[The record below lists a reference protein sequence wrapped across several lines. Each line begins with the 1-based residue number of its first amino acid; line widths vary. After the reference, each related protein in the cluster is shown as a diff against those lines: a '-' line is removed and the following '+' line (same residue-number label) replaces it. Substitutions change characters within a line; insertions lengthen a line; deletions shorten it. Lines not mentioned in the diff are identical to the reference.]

1 MRELNE
7 FERDAIQRLYGN
19 ILGYQRRNLLRTEY
33 AEYEHGIERL
43 GFSIPP
49 QMQDFTMVLG
59 WIRKAC
65 EVEGSRLI
73 REGFTMPER
82 STLLDDLDDIFG
94 EARMRQVERMAIDAA
109 IRHGVSFV
117 FTSRGDTSR
126 GEPEILSVPRS
137 ALTASA
143 DVDPRSGVVLSA
155 LELLGGSRVNL
166 YLPGRVL
173 LCVRRPGAVAWL
185 VEDEFLTG
193 TNRVLCTPF
202 VHSATLE
209 KPLGESRITR
219 PMMKITDGAVRTL
232 LRQEVSAEFY
242 SAPRLMALGG
252 GAEMFEDGDGR
263 VRTGWES
270 IIGAVWGIP
279 DEEDEMTGERHRVQ
293 IEQISQMSMQP
304 HSDQYRLLA
313 GVFSGES
320 SIPVSYLGVV
330 QDSNPTSADA
340 IYASEADLIRL
351 VKGQHL
357 SLGMGADGLARDALT
372 VLYGDLSDAA
382 IRDLR
387 GLTPRWQDPRTRS
400 VLEQSQFV
408 AQQVGSGNFQA
419 GTEATLAQLPIS
431 PEDAKLILSE
441 NKRAQGEAKLAEVMG
456 AVPEGAEPAPEG
468 NKALEE
474 IDVMKAK
481 LEAYGIGFRADG
493 TPDSLIRLLGLE
505 GFEPSGNQPL
515 TVRDPDA
522 APAAGGF

>member
-1 MRELNE
+1 MRELRKDE
-7 FERDAIQRLYGN
+7 LEAVQKLYARIVGH
-19 ILGYQRRNLLRTEY
+19 QRRNQLRTEY

-49 QMQDFTMVLG
+49 QMRDFTMVLG

-73 REGFTMPER
+73 REGFTMPVR
-82 STLLDDLDDIFG
+82 SSLLDDLDDVFG
-94 EARMRQVERMAIDAA
+94 EARMRQVERMAIDAS

-117 FTSRGDTSR
+117 FTSRGDTSK
-126 GEPEILSVPRS
+126 GEPEILSVAKP
-137 ALTASA
+137 ALSASA

-155 LELLGGSRVNL
+155 LELLGGTRVNL

-173 LCVRRPGAVAWL
+173 LCVRRLGVNGWV
-185 VEDEFLTG
+185 VEDEYPTG
-193 TNRVLCTPF
+193 TKRVLCTPY
-202 VHSATLE
+202 VHGATLE
-209 KPLGESRITR
+209 KPLGESRITV

-252 GAEMFEDGDGR
+252 GREMFEDDQGH

-279 DEEDEMTGERHRVQ
+279 DEEDEMTGERHRVS

-320 SIPVSYLGVV
+320 SIPVSYLGVI
-330 QDSNPTSADA
+330 QDGNPTSADA

-351 VKGQHL
+351 VKAQHL
-357 SLGMGADGLARDALT
+357 SLGLGADGLARDVLT
-372 VLYGDLSDAA
+372 VMYGDLDDAA
-382 IRDLR
+382 NADLR
-387 GLTPRWQDPRTRS
+387 GLSPKWQDPRTRS

-408 AQQVGSGNFQA
+408 AQQVGAGNFQP
-419 GTEATLAQLPIS
+419 GTEGTLAQLPIS
-431 PEDAKLILSE
+431 PEDAKFILSE
-441 NKRAQGEAKLAEVMG
+441 NRRAQGNTVLQGLLTRAG
-456 AVPEGAEPAPEG
+456 QVPEPPETAPE
-468 NKALEE
+468 
-474 IDVMKAK
+474 
-481 LEAYGIGFRADG
+481 
-493 TPDSLIRLLGLE
+493 
-505 GFEPSGNQPL
+505 
-515 TVRDPDA
+515 A
-522 APAAGGF
+522 A